1 MNGIGM
7 TIKISGKQHT
17 VIDPYEDEKAA
28 VVSARTFWQTFSHD
42 STALGI
48 LVFSAVAA
56 IICIITVFAIFQS
69 IVDGSLDNSGKFWML
84 VIAALTATLALVLT
98 IIAFFIARHH
108 HNNPEPLD
116 FFSADGYLFSTMF
129 MPDKKRK
136 DGKGTVRIDAVR
148 IDECV
153 GYHNKKDKTIWI
165 VPNNGSCIYGVWRNG
180 KTWNEERNLCLS
192 LIENGIPKSAD
203 TDPFFGVSEQYLPF
217 LQRIGVRIE
226 ETTQPIDFI
235 AGTWRPNDEFWNMC
249 D

>member
-7 TIKISGKQHT
+7 VNMTSERHNIIEPSA
-17 VIDPYEDEKAA
+17 DEKTAA
-28 VVSARTFWQTFSHD
+28 VSAQTFWRTLSHD

-48 LVFSAVAA
+48 LVFAAVAF
-56 IICIITVFAIFQS
+56 IICGITVFSMFRS
-69 IVDGSLDNSGKFWML
+69 IVNGSLDDSGKFWML
-84 VIAALTATLALVLT
+84 VIAAPAAALAIILT
-98 IIAFFIARHH
+98 IIAFLVARHH
-108 HNNPEPLD
+108 HDNPVPQDL
-116 FFSADGYLFSTMF
+116 FSDDGYLFSTMF
-129 MPDKKRK
+129 MPDKKQR
-136 DGKGTVRIDAVR
+136 DDKGTVRIDAVR

-165 VPNNGSCIYGVWRNG
+165 VPNNGSCIYDIWRKG

-217 LQRIGVRIE
+217 MQRIGVHVE
-226 ETTQPIDFI
+226 ETTQPVDFI
-235 AGTWRPNDEFWNMC
+235 AGTWRPNDEFWNMR